1 MVPAPARA
9 RDEDSVPTIP
19 SPRHAARRSLFQ
31 SGIGLRLALAALFSA
46 LVWLTIAWALA
57 T

>member
-1 MVPAPARA
+1 MPAPALA

-31 SGIGLRLALAALFSA
+31 SGIGLRLALAALLSA